1 MAQDNNA
8 TFRFSPALHVPLTF
22 RFEGMSQFH
31 VKACSVQTPFMSFG
45 GLLTKD
51 EATSLV
57 ALLLRFPT
65 FPGVWSHA
73 RNSHFGNPFSPLL
86 RVKESGRSSAA
97 RCWAKR

>member
-65 FPGVWSHA
+65 FPGEWSHA
-73 RNSHFGNPFSPLL
+73 RNSHSSRGHLSGACCSPMVGLSL
-86 RVKESGRSSAA
+86 RHR
-97 RCWAKR
+97 

>member
-45 GLLTKD
+45 G
-51 EATSLV
+51 
-57 ALLLRFPT
+57 
-65 FPGVWSHA
+65 
-73 RNSHFGNPFSPLL
+73 SPPLIIPVI
-86 RVKESGRSSAA
+86 RQ
-97 RCWAKR
+97 